1 MTYTQNF
8 ALVAGEDVSLPWT
21 IYKPDGVTPEN
32 ITGWS
37 LAFTVEDL
45 SGNVYF
51 TKTTGGGGIAL
62 TTPLAGLATVTL
74 DSIDT
79 LELVPRPYLFRGER
93 TDAGADAVET
103 RGLMIVQPR

>member
-1 MTYTQNF
+1 MTFTQNF
-8 ALVAGEDVSLPWT
+8 TLVAGEDISIPWT
-21 IYKPDGVTPEN
+21 IYQADGVTPQN

-37 LAFTVEDL
+37 LAFTVHDL
-45 SGNVYF
+45 DGTVYF
-51 TKTTGGGGIAL
+51 VKATGGGGIAL
-62 TTPLAGLATVTL
+62 TTPLSGLATVTL
-74 DSIDT
+74 NSADT